1 MVFARIGC
9 SHVQNVMY
17 FPHRECVRILCN
29 LFSIPLLVYAYI
41 SGILVVVMSQGMCT
55 QHMHFLPA
63 QRYASTGTSYGPVSV
78 CLCLSVTTWCSV
90 KGNEWISMVFG
101 MEASFDQS
109 FTMFYGYSSIYLIRV
124 LPSGTFSILRT

>member
-1 MVFARIGC
+1 MVFAKIGC

-17 FPHRECVRILCN
+17 FPHTECVRILCN

-63 QRYASTGTSYGPVSV
+63 RRYASTGTSYGPVSV
-78 CLCLSVTTWCSV
+78 CLSQLGVLS
-90 KGNEWISMVFG
+90 KGMNGLIWFLAWKLLLTSP
-101 MEASFDQS
+101 SLC
-109 FTMFYGYSSIYLIRV
+109 FTDILVSI
-124 LPSGTFSILRT
+124 